1 MTAAALRVVVVGG
14 GIAGLAAAYELGQ
27 RLPAA
32 EILLLEGS
40 RQIGGK
46 LRIAELAGHPVDV
59 GAEAMLVRHP
69 DGVALARA
77 VGLGGELISPLTI
90 TAQVLADGAR
100 HRLPTG
106 TMMGIP
112 GDVAAVRA
120 TGILSDGAL
129 RQVEAEPFADKLA
142 PFAEDVSV
150 ACLVRQR
157 LGEEVL
163 DRLVEPL
170 LGGVYAGRTEHLSV
184 AATMGALWARLHR
197 AGGSLV
203 EAARAL
209 APRREPGTAPQPVF
223 TSLVGGLGRLAG
235 TVAERGRFQVRTGV
249 TVRSIRRTATG
260 FQLECGPV
268 PATELIDASAVVVA
282 LPSSKAAIVLDR
294 LSPPASRELAA
305 IETASM
311 AIVSLAFDGVSPP
324 SGSGLLIGARE
335 GFATKAIT
343 LSSQKWPGAPAGLT
357 LLRASIGRVGETA
370 HLHRDD
376 ADLTDLVVGE
386 LGPLL
391 GIRAR
396 PVDALVTRWGGG
408 LPQYDVGHLERVA
421 RIRAAVAAV
430 PGLALC
436 GATYDGI
443 GIPACI
449 GSARRAVQSV
459 IEGIEGIE
467 ARTSTSGQSPS

>member
-1 MTAAALRVVVVGG
+1 MTGAATRVVVIGG
-14 GIAGLAAAYELGQ
+14 GIAGLAAAYELGH

-32 EILLLEGS
+32 EILLLEGA

-46 LRIAELAGHPVDV
+46 LRVAELAGHPVDV
-59 GAEAMLVRHP
+59 GAEAMLVRRP
-69 DGVALARA
+69 EGIALARA
-77 VGLGGELISPLTI
+77 VGLGEELISPLT
-90 TAQVLADGAR
+90 TSAEVMAGGAR

-112 GDVAAVRA
+112 GDVAAIRA
-120 TGILSDGAL
+120 TGILSDDAL
-129 RQVEAEPFADKLA
+129 RQVEAEPFANKLA
-142 PFAEDVSV
+142 PFAKDVSV
-150 ACLVRQR
+150 ASLVRQR

-170 LGGVYAGRTEHLSV
+170 LGGVYAGRAEHLSV
-184 AATMGALWARLHR
+184 AATMGGLWAHLHR
-197 AGGSLV
+197 HGGSLV
-203 EAARAL
+203 EAAQAL
-209 APRREPGTAPQPVF
+209 APPREPGTATQPVF
-223 TSLVGGLGRLAG
+223 TSIEGGLGRLAS
-235 TVAERGRFQVRTGV
+235 TVAERGRFEVRTSV
-249 TVRSIRRTATG
+249 TVRSIQRTATG

-268 PATELIDASAVVVA
+268 PATELIDASAVVIA
-282 LPSSKAAIVLDR
+282 LPPVKAAIVLDR
-294 LSPPASRELAA
+294 LSRPASRELTA

-311 AIVSLAFDGVSPP
+311 AIVSLAFDRVSPP
-324 SGSGLLIGARE
+324 SSSGLLIGARE

-357 LLRASIGRVGETA
+357 LLRASIGRVGETSD
-370 HLHRDD
+370 LHRDD

-386 LGPLL
+386 LDPLL

-396 PVDALVTRWGGG
+396 PVDALVTRWGGA

-421 RIRAAVAAV
+421 RIRAAVATV
-430 PGLALC
+430 PGLAVC

-449 GSARRAVQSV
+449 ASARRAVQSV
-459 IEGIEGIE
+459 LDAID
-467 ARTSTSGQSPS
+467 ARTAASGLSPS